1 MLPTD
6 RPTDTARCSRVSAT
20 NNHKINRF
28 KILHK
33 FMFNFFMFSLFHT
46 FRFHSL
52 FLAVSL
58 SPYIYVPCFFY
69 ALFSIPSGKKKSD
82 LISALP
88 FLDNTLFTVYF
99 VESNYP
105 SLSPNGPNRKK
116 CYREFS
122 TLVKNSHPFSVQ
134 LPFQLPS
141 FLSQST
147 LSLFQHCLRLRFG
160 SQFSVGK
167 KIMQYWFKIWVL
179 KYHNRCPTETY
190 TPLLDI
196 P

>member
-1 MLPTD
+1 MFHFFDVLPF
-6 RPTDTARCSRVSAT
+6 PYIHVP
-20 NNHKINRF
+20 
-28 KILHK
+28 
-33 FMFNFFMFSLFHT
+33 FFIYLQ
-46 FRFHSL
+46 SL
-52 FLAVSL
+52 FLHTFILLVFSTPFFS
-58 SPYIYVPCFFY
+58 SPQ
-69 ALFSIPSGKKKSD
+69 AKKSD

-122 TLVKNSHPFSVQ
+122 TLVQNSHPFSVQ

>member
-1 MLPTD
+1 MFHFFDVLPF
-6 RPTDTARCSRVSAT
+6 PYIHVP
-20 NNHKINRF
+20 
-28 KILHK
+28 
-33 FMFNFFMFSLFHT
+33 FFF
-46 FRFHSL
+46 

-69 ALFSIPSGKKKSD
+69 ALFSIPLGKK
-82 LISALP
+82 IWCHFWFAI
-88 FLDNTLFTVYF
+88 FGQHIFTVYF

-105 SLSPNGPNRKK
+105 SLPPNGQVNAPTEKK

-122 TLVKNSHPFSVQ
+122 IFVQNSHPISVQ